1 MLVKE
6 WMSKKVITIDA
17 ADTLSEAIN
26 TLKRNKI
33 RRLPVLE
40 NGKLVGIASDRDLKE
55 AAPSKATSLDIWE
68 LHYLMSRIKIK
79 DVMTRGPITIG
90 AEETIERAAI
100 IMKDNIIGGL
110 PVVEKD
116 GTVIGMLTVQ
126 DIFGA
131 LISTTGARISAH
143 RVTVVIPDKPGA
155 VKEVCDGMRK
165 FDFKCISILTTHLD
179 VKEGFRKVL
188 IRFQTTEDKIQQII
202 EDLKAN
208 YSDVKYTKDF

>member
-17 ADTLSEAIN
+17 SETLSEAIN

-40 NGKLVGIASDRDLKE
+40 DGKLVGIASDRDLKE

-68 LHYLMSRIKIK
+68 LHYLMSKIKVK

-90 AEETIERAAI
+90 PEETIEKAAI
-100 IMKDNIIGGL
+100 IMKDNVIGGL
-110 PVVEKD
+110 PVVSDD
-116 GTVIGMLTVQ
+116 GSVVGILTVQ

-131 LISTTGARISAH
+131 LISITGARVSAH
-143 RVTVVIPDKPGA
+143 RVTVVIPDTPGA
-155 VKEVCDGMRK
+155 VKEVCDKMRK
-165 FDFKCISILTTHLD
+165 FNFKCISILTTHQG
-179 VKEGFRKVL
+179 VKEGYRKVL
-188 IRFQTTEDKIQQII
+188 IRFQTEDDYIDNILD
-202 EDLKAN
+202 ELKTN
-208 YSDVKYTKDF
+208 YQEVHYTKD

>member
-6 WMSKKVITIDA
+6 WMSKKVITIEA
-17 ADTLSEAIN
+17 SETLSEAIN

-68 LHYLMSRIKIK
+68 LHYLMSKIKVK

-90 AEETIERAAI
+90 PEATIEKAAI
-100 IMKDNIIGGL
+100 IMKDNVIGGL
-110 PVVEKD
+110 PVVNDE
-116 GTVIGMLTVQ
+116 GAVVGILTVQ

-131 LISTTGARISAH
+131 LISITGARISAF
-143 RVTVVIPDKPGA
+143 RVAVVIPDKSGA
-155 VKEVCDGMRK
+155 VKEVCDIMRK
-165 FDFKCISILTTHLD
+165 FDFKCISILTTHLG
-179 VKEGFRKVL
+179 VNKGERKVL
-188 IRFQTTEDKIQQII
+188 IRFQTQKDRIPLILTELKATYKDVHFTED
-202 EDLKAN
+202 
-208 YSDVKYTKDF
+208 